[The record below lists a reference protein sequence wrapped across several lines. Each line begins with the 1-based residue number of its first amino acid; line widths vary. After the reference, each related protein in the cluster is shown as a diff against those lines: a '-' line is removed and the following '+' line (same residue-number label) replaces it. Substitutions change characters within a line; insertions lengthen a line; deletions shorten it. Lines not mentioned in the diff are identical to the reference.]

1 MNLVDKKTLHKMI
14 AEEVMK
20 EDEINE
26 APADTIRGVLSK
38 LLKAAADDEQKKQA
52 ILNDFFT
59 ILQNPSVEGYT
70 KLMPRFAKKHQN
82 NSRSFLMLVRNTKLT
97 KENIKR
103 LFKRLY
109 KHSPSLMSKPHQVL

>member
-59 ILQNPSVEGYT
+59 ILQNPSVEVI
-70 KLMPRFAKKHQN
+70 PNNARFAKKTPEQQQIFFDAGKKYQVNQGKHKEIVQDYT
-82 NSRSFLMLVRNTKLT
+82 STVRA
-97 KENIKR
+97 
-103 LFKRLY
+103 
-109 KHSPSLMSKPHQVL
+109 

>member
-70 KLMPRFAKKHQN
+70 KLMPRFAKKTPEQQQIFFDAGKKYQVNQGKH
-82 NSRSFLMLVRNTKLT
+82 
-97 KENIKR
+97 KEIVQKIIP
-103 LFKRLY
+103 
-109 KHSPSLMSKPHQVL
+109 HSPSLMSKPHQVL